1 MNLIEVKKMLEAT
14 GYPVAYSHFT
24 PSKNKPVP
32 NPPYICYLTPYTANL
47 HADNKV
53 YMRGEI
59 VQIEL
64 YTFKKDLEAEAKLEK
79 ILNDNEFP
87 NDAIE
92 TYIESENLFQR
103 IYEIKI

>member
-1 MNLIEVKKMLEAT
+1 MNLIEVKKMLDAT

-24 PSKNKPVP
+24 ASTNKPVP
-32 NPPYICYLTPYTANL
+32 SPPFICYLTPYTNNFI
-47 HADNKV
+47 ADNKV
-53 YMRGEI
+53 YKRGDI

-64 YTFKKDLEAEAKLEK
+64 YTSKKDLEAEAKLEK
-79 ILNDNEFP
+79 ILEENEFP
-87 NDAIE
+87 NNAIE